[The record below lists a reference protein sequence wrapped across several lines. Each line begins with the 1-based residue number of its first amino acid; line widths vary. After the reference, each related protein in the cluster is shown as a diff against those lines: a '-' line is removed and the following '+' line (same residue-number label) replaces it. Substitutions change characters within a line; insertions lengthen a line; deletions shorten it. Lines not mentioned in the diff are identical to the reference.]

1 MSIGNHHDK
10 FDERVQGPKAR
21 LGVALGKV
29 IEMADGLC
37 QIHKSEVAAD
47 DWIFVKTA
55 NSLYRIR
62 VIGDGWYEASG
73 GWFEKKGC
81 SPKTVRISGCSW
93 GGSIIKTGLIAAC
106 GLYVEFSNRLVTT
119 SVQRIIVIRSWIMN

>member
-1 MSIGNHHDK
+1 MGPRSRQNK
-10 FDERVQGPKAR
+10 PDELSNSPWLRC
-21 LGVALGKV
+21 GVVLAKTV
-29 IEMADGLC
+29 ESADGLC
-37 QIHKSEVAAD
+37 QVRKSEVELD

-81 SPKTVRISGCSW
+81 SPTTVRVSGCSW
-93 GGSIIKTGLIAAC
+93 GGSIINTGLIAAC

-119 SVQRIIVIRSWIMN
+119 PVQRIVVMRSWIMN

>member
-1 MSIGNHHDK
+1 MSIGNPQDN
-10 FDERVQGPKAR
+10 FSERAQRPTPR
-21 LGVALGKV
+21 IGVTLGKI
-29 IEMADGLC
+29 IEVADGLC
-37 QIHKSEVAAD
+37 QVHKSELAAD
-47 DWIFVKTA
+47 DWVFVKTA

-81 SPKTVRISGCSW
+81 SPTTVRISGCSW

-106 GLYVEFSNRLVTT
+106 GLYVEFGNRLVTT
-119 SVQRIIVIRSWIMN
+119 SVQRIIVMRSWTMN